1 MIKVDNK
8 KKTIQFQGI
17 EPELLTEFSIIVRE
31 LHEAGVSKE
40 GLERNFK
47 MGFMNKEE
55 ITKETLKALKSNVSI
70 SKDLEELI
78 DKLFSKEDKN
88 A

>member
-1 MIKVDNK
+1 MIKIDYK
-8 KKTIQFQGI
+8 KNSLQFQGI

-47 MGFMNKEE
+47 MGFMNKDE
-55 ITKETLKALKSNVSI
+55 ITKEMLKEIKADFPF
-70 SKDLEELI
+70 SKDLENLI
-78 DKLFSKEDKN
+78 DKLFSKED
-88 A
+88 